1 MTTYQ
6 YLQNYAHDLYS
17 KRDEAK
23 EIVKEK
29 SLKCEGKVKM
39 SKEWIEYVEAE
50 ADVVR
55 LTFMARYVTAAASNA
70 NIVMDRICNDF
81 IIE

>member
-1 MTTYQ
+1 MATYQ
-6 YLQNYAHDLYS
+6 ELQEYAYDLYS

-23 EIVKEK
+23 ENAESK
-29 SLKCEGKVKM
+29 SRKCEGKVKM